1 MTNLKNQITEFEQNF
16 WLLLKQELKN
26 TYNIDITEKIE
37 EENSLNF
44 GNNNF
49 LNALLGVLYQQTT
62 PVKKALYTVLCQIIP
77 KELKFQ
83 ELVSFNE
90 FSELIDH
97 IIEILVKND

>member
-1 MTNLKNQITEFEQNF
+1 MTNLKNQTTEFEQNF

-37 EENSLNF
+37 KENSINF

-62 PVKKALYTVLCQIIP
+62 PVKKALYTVLC
-77 KELKFQ
+77 
-83 ELVSFNE
+83 
-90 FSELIDH
+90 
-97 IIEILVKND
+97 